1 MCADI
6 IKDAGTQKLST
17 EQKIKY
23 MEALHLNER
32 ERLVIHEGGII
43 IGREEGKAETQARI
57 ARNLLKMG
65 MPVEEIAKATSLS
78 EEEINALRQ

>member
-1 MCADI
+1 
-6 IKDAGTQKLST
+6 
-17 EQKIKY
+17 

-43 IGREEGKAETQARI
+43 IGREEGIAIGRAEGKAEGKAETQAEI
-57 ARNLLKMG
+57 ARNLMEMG

-78 EEEINALRQ
+78 EEQIAALK